1 MNPPSEDI
9 KDILLLNSSL
19 GLVFNDNLY
28 VGKEPTKPRDCMTIF
43 DSGVFGQ
50 NLGLT
55 EYGYERQSVQIR
67 VRNMDYLTGWGVV
80 QGIKEYLH
88 GGTFEINGTVY
99 TVIYCSSGPAL
110 LDWDDNGNVRFVV
123 NFDMQRR
130 LI

>member
-9 KDILLLNSSL
+9 KDILLSNSSL

-67 VRNMDYLTGWGVV
+67 VRNMDYLTGWAVV
-80 QGIKEYLH
+80 QGIKNYLH